1 MAIGKHA
8 IPANKSHDMSTTPNS
23 FNPSNMITHML
34 KYNKNESLDLIKIY
48 YNCIMNVQQ
57 SVCYQFTTQYIITIK
72 RAIYPC
78 LDIY

>member
-34 KYNKNESLDLIKIY
+34 KHNKNESLDLIKIY
-48 YNCIMNVQQ
+48 YMYNERTAICMLSIYNQT
-57 SVCYQFTTQYIITIK
+57 YNHHKNEQYIL
-72 RAIYPC
+72 A
-78 LDIY
+78 

>member
-8 IPANKSHDMSTTPNS
+8 MPANKSHDMSTTPNS

-48 YNCIMNVQQ
+48 YMYNERTAICMLSIYINHAIKLRNL
-57 SVCYQFTTQYIITIK
+57 QFL
-72 RAIYPC
+72 R
-78 LDIY
+78 